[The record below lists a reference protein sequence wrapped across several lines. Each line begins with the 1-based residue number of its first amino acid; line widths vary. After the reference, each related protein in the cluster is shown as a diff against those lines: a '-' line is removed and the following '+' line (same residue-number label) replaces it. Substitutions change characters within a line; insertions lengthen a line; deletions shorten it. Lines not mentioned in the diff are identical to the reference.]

1 MKKCFIDCFIS
12 SDYARDLAV
21 TQFRNCKI
29 LFFLNHDVENKCV
42 YKEKFWM
49 EKGES
54 V

>member
-1 MKKCFIDCFIS
+1 MLEIKLLLSLETVKSC
-12 SDYARDLAV
+12 
-21 TQFRNCKI
+21 
-29 LFFLNHDVENKCV
+29 FFLNHDVENKCV